1 MKGTIAFHLDL
12 TSMGYALRQMVAPVG
27 EFFVVDRDGK
37 VVLHP
42 DTGALFKQY
51 VSKTMSRMTSGEG
64 HLYDPDT
71 QDWYYYYSFTNPDWF
86 VIYRVSDT
94 TLVDLT
100 RHETNIVV
108 WGFALAAIII
118 ALFGLYLRH
127 ASRMVLMNIIN
138 AIKTGD
144 VKRAPRLEAML
155 SKAIESNKERE
166 LAYVRQ
172 ATIDALTGCK
182 IAALLTAISP
192 R

>member
-1 MKGTIAFHLDL
+1 M
-12 TSMGYALRQMVAPVG
+12 
-27 EFFVVDRDGK
+27 
-37 VVLHP
+37 
-42 DTGALFKQY
+42 
-51 VSKTMSRMTSGEG
+51 
-64 HLYDPDT
+64 
-71 QDWYYYYSFTNPDWF
+71 
-86 VIYRVSDT
+86 IYRVSDT

-127 ASRMVLMNIIN
+127 ASRTVLMNIIN

-182 IAALLTAISP
+182 NRRWHWWILIILNLSMIP
-192 R
+192 GDI